1 VRIVIGYRA
10 LIALIATLIITF
22 TRPDL
27 AALALAVFAG
37 FGFLHAIGSVVLG
50 FTRKVQN
57 RTVAVLPQAAVTLVA
72 STVALLAIQTGS
84 DFQIATLRTTVIA
97 YLLLTA
103 TFEFYMA
110 WLGNFKN
117 VEAREHTIAASLA
130 TLFALIYL
138 ALNPEPLN
146 AAGFLGAYFAL
157 SAVHQAV
164 WAASPTKAD

>member
-1 VRIVIGYRA
+1 MGSV
-10 LIALIATLIITF
+10 
-22 TRPDL
+22 
-27 AALALAVFAG
+27 ALAFRL
-37 FGFLHAIGSVVLG
+37 
-50 FTRKVQN
+50 KVQG
-57 RTVAVLPQAAVTLVA
+57 RAISVLPQAAITLVA
-72 STVALLAIQTGS
+72 SLVALLVLETS
-84 DFQIATLRTTVIA
+84 PEFQIAVLRTIVIA

-110 WLGNFKN
+110 WLGSFKGI
-117 VEAREHTIAASLA
+117 EAREHIIASSLA